1 MPLARRARR
10 RRVVFDGRAVATPVH
25 RRDALPVGTRLPGP
39 LLVCE
44 YSATTVVPPGWRLS
58 VEPTGG
64 LLLEER
70 RR

>member
-1 MPLARRARR
+1 MR
-10 RRVVFDGRAVATPVH
+10 RRVSSTAAAVATPFI
-25 RRDALPVGTRLPGP
+25 AATPLPVGTRLRGP

-44 YSATTVVPPGWRLS
+44 YSATTVVPPGWWLA
-58 VEPTGG
+58 VEPAGG

>member
-1 MPLARRARR
+1 MR

-25 RRDALPVGTRLPGP
+25 RRDALPAGTRLAGP

-58 VEPTGG
+58 VDRTGG
-64 LLLEER
+64 MLLEER